1 VVQEEETVRPAL
13 VASFFIAAVVGA
25 AGSAAAE
32 PLRPVVT
39 GLPPH
44 EIVAILRA
52 AGFEPVVRPV
62 AGAGVFF
69 VRALAPDDE
78 DVRVTVEARTGRIL
92 EIQPMG
98 YAGAPFRG
106 GYRLA
111 SPRVYYGPSAGFED
125 RTGALP
131 VPPRGVPGA
140 HPNAG
145 HKAARPP
152 LPRPRPGEAVAAA
165 PVAQPAEAVV
175 SPAPTEKPVEA
186 AAPAPGRVEFP
197 PVTPLE

>member
-1 VVQEEETVRPAL
+1 MRPVL
-13 VASFFIAAVVGA
+13 VASFFAAAFIGTAV
-25 AGSAAAE
+25 SAVAE
-32 PLRPVVT
+32 PLRPVVA
-39 GLPPH
+39 GLPPY

-62 AGAGVFF
+62 RGAGVFF

-92 EIQPMG
+92 EVHPMG
-98 YAGAPFRG
+98 YARAPFPG

-111 SPRVYYGPSAGFED
+111 SPRVYYDRSAGFED
-125 RTGALP
+125 MTGALP
-131 VPPRGVPGA
+131 VPPRGVPGGA
-140 HPNAG
+140 THLNAR
-145 HKAARPP
+145 KAATPP

-165 PVAQPAEAVV
+165 PVAQPAETVAP
-175 SPAPTEKPVEA
+175 PAPTPEPAKA
-186 AAPAPGRVEFP
+186 TTPAPGPIEFP